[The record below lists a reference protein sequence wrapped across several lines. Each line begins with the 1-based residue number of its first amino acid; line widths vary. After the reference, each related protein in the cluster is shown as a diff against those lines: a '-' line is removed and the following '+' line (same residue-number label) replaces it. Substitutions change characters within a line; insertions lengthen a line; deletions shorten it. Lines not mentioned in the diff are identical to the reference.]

1 MFELFKDYCK
11 STPVTRNRV
20 NKKTG
25 SNNSTI
31 RFTTRQLSC
40 FTQLHELFYVNK
52 VKIVP
57 INIEE
62 ILTPV
67 SLAYWA
73 MDDGS
78 KQGKGIHLNVYA
90 FSEEDIKRLTD
101 TLSNKFGLKC
111 SVHTPK
117 NKPSPRGSHLRVC
130 TPGAR
135 IYLKAES
142 MIQLRT
148 IVKHHMHPS
157 MYYKID

>member
-78 KQGKGIHLNVYA
+78 KQGKGFHLNTYNYTL
-90 FSEEDIKRLTD
+90 EEVQLLSKVLLT
-101 TLSNKFGLKC
+101 KFNLNN
-111 SVHTPK
+111 SIHSHK
-117 NKPSPRGSHLRVC
+117 NGH
-130 TPGAR
+130 R
-135 IYLKAES
+135 IYIKSNS
-142 MIQLRT
+142 MNTFKSLVFPYFHSSMLYKLE
-148 IVKHHMHPS
+148 VKDQS
-157 MYYKID
+157 K